1 MEYLDVVDENNNL
14 TGQVVDRNTAHKE
27 LLYHR
32 HVSCWIMDL
41 KGRVLLQQRALI
53 KSNNPGMW
61 AKTGGH
67 VDSGETPIE
76 AVKRE
81 VYEEIGLVINE
92 KCLTE
97 VAIYKSQR
105 PTSAYFTY
113 NYLLVQEIDIDKLV
127 LQKEEVESVKLF
139 EIEELI
145 EDKKNNPQNYTFSKW
160 KDEEFDT
167 QMNLLKAAREKILKE

>member
-41 KGRVLLQQRALI
+41 KGRVLLQQRSLI

-81 VYEEIGLVINE
+81 VFEEIGLKIDE

-113 NYLLVQEIDIDKLV
+113 NYLLVQE
-127 LQKEEVESVKLF
+127 KEEVESVKLF

-160 KDEEFDT
+160 KDEEFDA
-167 QMNLLKAAREKILKE
+167 QMNLLKTAREKILKE